1 MLRHACQLIYGSLFL
16 TPELG
21 MRQLFSLTTTPHFNR
36 ASGTKNYWKNV
47 TVSVSK
53 WSIYIVLR
61 IRMWNVYSDTHE
73 GFRQKYA
80 TVSGIP
86 QNFSC
91 RLKQKDK
98 ILFRM
103 GVTSASHLSSTSTSS
118 SWWTTLSSSSSGSKP
133 VTCKHAFFW
142 QCSNQVRNNLRYFY
156 LLCVRDWSRF
166 GPTKQEISQK
176 VPITVFTSLYAW
188 QFIPFS
194 FFCSVSDPDPHKEMS
209 PGSGSRT

>member
-1 MLRHACQLIYGSLFL
+1 MGRELVLQFSLPQSKCQFFVKLSFPCKKTCLLICRIMLRHACQLIYGSLFL

-98 ILFRM
+98 ILLRM

-118 SWWTTLSSSSSGSKP
+118 SW
-133 VTCKHAFFW
+133 
-142 QCSNQVRNNLRYFY
+142 
-156 LLCVRDWSRF
+156 
-166 GPTKQEISQK
+166 
-176 VPITVFTSLYAW
+176 
-188 QFIPFS
+188 
-194 FFCSVSDPDPHKEMS
+194 
-209 PGSGSRT
+209 

>member
-1 MLRHACQLIYGSLFL
+1 MLRHACQLIY
-16 TPELG
+16 
-21 MRQLFSLTTTPHFNR
+21 
-36 ASGTKNYWKNV
+36 
-47 TVSVSK
+47 
-53 WSIYIVLR
+53 
-61 IRMWNVYSDTHE
+61 

-156 LLCVRDWSRF
+156 LLCVRDWLRF
-166 GPTKQEISQK
+166 EPTKQEISQK

>member
-36 ASGTKNYWKNV
+36 ASGTKNHWKNV

-98 ILFRM
+98 ILCRM

-156 LLCVRDWSRF
+156 
-166 GPTKQEISQK
+166 
-176 VPITVFTSLYAW
+176 
-188 QFIPFS
+188 
-194 FFCSVSDPDPHKEMS
+194 
-209 PGSGSRT
+209 